1 MRTFANL
8 FAHSPFAPMQTHIEL
23 VGKCIAAVQDMFAI
37 LREGD
42 LKKLS
47 EMARNV
53 SKIEHQADLAKD
65 EIRNNLPHRLF
76 MPISRAN
83 LLQILHA
90 QDSIADAA
98 EDTAVLLTLT
108 PLTMDDEFWAQFVT
122 FLEKNVETFQ
132 GIRAVVQELDELLA
146 TSFGGAEAEKVGKMI
161 DAVALNEHEADVLQ
175 HELLRTLYARVDA
188 LKPAIFQLWLQVFQS
203 VASIS
208 DESEKLG
215 KSLRMTL
222 DLK

>member
-8 FAHSPFAPMQTHIEL
+8 FAHSPFAPMQVHIEL
-23 VGKCIAAVQDMFAI
+23 VGKCVLSIRDMFAI
-37 LREGD
+37 LRDGD
-42 LKKLS
+42 LAKLS
-47 EMARNV
+47 EMADNV
-53 SKIEHQADLAKD
+53 SKIEHQADRSKD

-98 EDTAVLLTLT
+98 EDAAILLTLT
-108 PLTMDDEFWAQFVT
+108 PLEMDDELWAEFMV
-122 FLEKNVETFQ
+122 FLDKNIETFDE
-132 GIRAVVQELDELLA
+132 IRTVVQELDKLLA

-161 DAVALNEHEADVLQ
+161 DNVALKEHEVDVMQ
-175 HELLRTLYARVDA
+175 RDLLRQLYSRVDA
-188 LKPAIFQLWLQVFQS
+188 FKPAIFQLWLQVFEA
-203 VASIS
+203 VANIS

>member
-1 MRTFANL
+1 
-8 FAHSPFAPMQTHIEL
+8 MQTHIEL
-23 VGKCIAAVQDMFAI
+23 VGKCVRAIRDMFAI

-42 LKKLS
+42 LAKLS
-47 EMARNV
+47 EMADSV

-98 EDTAVLLTLT
+98 EDAAILLTLT
-108 PLTMDDEFWAQFVT
+108 PLEMDDDLWAEFMI
-122 FLEKNVETFQ
+122 FLEKNIETF
-132 GIRAVVQELDELLA
+132 GEICTVVQELDELLA
-146 TSFGGAEAEKVGKMI
+146 ASFGGAEAEKVGKMI
-161 DAVALNEHEADVLQ
+161 DNVALREHEVDVLQ
-175 HELLRTLYARVDA
+175 RQLLRQLYARVDA
-188 LKPAIFQLWLQVFQS
+188 FKPAIFQLWLQVFES
-203 VASIS
+203 VAKIS

>member
-1 MRTFANL
+1 
-8 FAHSPFAPMQTHIEL
+8 
-23 VGKCIAAVQDMFAI
+23 MFAI
-37 LREGD
+37 LRDGD
-42 LKKLS
+42 LAKLS
-47 EMARNV
+47 EMADSV

-98 EDTAVLLTLT
+98 EDAAILLTLT
-108 PLTMDDEFWAQFVT
+108 PLEMDDELWAEFMI
-122 FLEKNVETFQ
+122 FLEKNIETF
-132 GIRAVVQELDELLA
+132 GEICTVVQELDELLA
-146 TSFGGAEAEKVGKMI
+146 ASFGGAEAEKVGKMI
-161 DAVALNEHEADVLQ
+161 DNVALREHEVDVLQ
-175 HELLRTLYARVDA
+175 RQLLRQLYARVDTF
-188 LKPAIFQLWLQVFQS
+188 KPAIFQLWLQVFES
-203 VASIS
+203 VAKIS

>member
-1 MRTFANL
+1 
-8 FAHSPFAPMQTHIEL
+8 
-23 VGKCIAAVQDMFAI
+23 MFAI

-42 LKKLS
+42 LAKLS
-47 EMARNV
+47 EMADSV

-98 EDTAVLLTLT
+98 EDAAILLTLT
-108 PLTMDDEFWAQFVT
+108 PLEMDDELWAEFMI
-122 FLEKNVETFQ
+122 FLEKNIETF
-132 GIRAVVQELDELLA
+132 GEICTVVQELDELLA
-146 TSFGGAEAEKVGKMI
+146 ASFGGAEAEKVGKMI
-161 DAVALNEHEADVLQ
+161 DNVALREHEVDVLQ
-175 HELLRTLYARVDA
+175 RQLLRQLYARVDTF
-188 LKPAIFQLWLQVFQS
+188 KPAIFQLWLQVFES
-203 VASIS
+203 VAKIS